1 MKLKPEQLGAR
12 LKQAVAPVY
21 LVTGDEPLLAEESC
35 DLLRRTFLEQGF
47 TEREVLHVDGS
58 FKWEYLLECASA
70 LSLFAE
76 RKIIELRL
84 GSQKLNKNASEML
97 QQYLVNPAPD
107 NVLLITA
114 DKLDAGAKKSAWLK
128 AVDKSGVIV
137 ELWPVEPAQ
146 LPEWIRRRAVQMDM
160 RLDDSAVEVLCQRV
174 EGNLLAARQ
183 EMSKLQLLFPN
194 KTLSA
199 DDVIDAVS
207 DSSRFDIFGLT
218 DAALGAQ
225 PQRVTRIIQVLRQE
239 GTEAA
244 VVLWAVAREIRT
256 LHAVQRGLQQG
267 TAFDSLCQQQRLFG
281 KRKQLVRSAT
291 KRLSP
296 ATLEN
301 LLQQAAEVDRLVK
314 GARAGDPWLTL
325 TSILLH
331 LAGITLPLDATG

>member
-1 MKLKPEQLGAR
+1 MKLKPEQLGGR
-12 LKQAVAPVY
+12 LKQGVAPVY
-21 LVTGDEPLLAEESC
+21 LVTGDEPLLAEESG
-35 DLLRRTFLEQGF
+35 DLLRKAFLEQGF

-84 GSQKLNKNASEML
+84 GSQKLSKNASDML
-97 QQYLVNPAPD
+97 QHYLTNPAPD
-107 NVLLITA
+107 NVLLILA
-114 DKLDAGAKKSAWLK
+114 DKLDAGARKSAWYK
-128 AVDKSGVIV
+128 AIDRSGVIV
-137 ELWPVEPAQ
+137 ELWPIETAQ
-146 LPEWIRRRAVQMDM
+146 LPDWIRKRALQMDM
-160 RLDDSAVEVLCQRV
+160 RMDDSAVELLCERV

-183 EMSKLQLLFPN
+183 EMSKLQLLYPG
-194 KTLSA
+194 KTLTA

-225 PQRVTRIIQVLRQE
+225 PERVSRIIQVLRQE
-239 GTEAA
+239 GTEPA
-244 VVLWAVAREIRT
+244 VVLWAVAREVRT

-281 KRKQLVRSAT
+281 KRKQLVRNT
-291 KRLSP
+291 TRRLSP
-296 ATLEN
+296 QVFEH
-301 LLQQAAEVDRLVK
+301 LLQQSAEVDRMVK
-314 GARAGDPWLTL
+314 GARAGDPWLGL

-331 LAGITLPLDATG
+331 LAGLEVPLDATG

>member
-1 MKLKPEQLGAR
+1 MTDLIGGQVKVGFPGIALAMPHLKSGKLRALGVSSSKRSPELPEVPTLSEAGVPGYDATQWLGFAGPKG
-12 LKQAVAPVY
+12 LP
-21 LVTGDEPLLAEESC
+21 EPI
-35 DLLRRTFLEQGF
+35 
-47 TEREVLHVDGS
+47 V
-58 FKWEYLLECASA
+58 K
-70 LSLFAE
+70 
-76 RKIIELRL
+76 RL
-84 GSQKLNKNASEML
+84 GNQKLNKNASEML

-256 LHAVQRGLQQG
+256 LHTVQRGLQQG

-325 TSILLH
+325 TAILLH